1 LVTLAFPSAIII
13 FRRDFLNQR
22 FFLHLDQEHYY
33 LLNNLKY
40 DLIKYYLVNCFKKKN
55 HEKILEFFKKYSHE
69 IISDSGESV
78 TGLRSWYVLPYM
90 EEPEKDPEFSVYF
103 TTRWSDMLR
112 VTLNNFLST
121 ILLNAPPPKLMLLEK
136 WFRSEAQQEVR
147 VQLRQAS
154 DNVDHLLTRLKS
166 YEDRLAILR
175 GVVKDLAIFVH
186 HRGSSDGDAREK
198 DETQSSPERTG
209 DGSRRQEEVV
219 PPPPLPPPPDRA
231 FLQIQELGILVCRLA
246 TECVQQKVEG
256 SSFQNLSHQRNTKA
270 PPSPEEVEAQLII
283 TIQAWLQALKSSAP
297 SSS

>member
-1 LVTLAFPSAIII
+1 
-13 FRRDFLNQR
+13 
-22 FFLHLDQEHYY
+22 
-33 LLNNLKY
+33 
-40 DLIKYYLVNCFKKKN
+40 
-55 HEKILEFFKKYSHE
+55 
-69 IISDSGESV
+69 
-78 TGLRSWYVLPYM
+78 M

-186 HRGSSDGDAREK
+186 HRESSDEDAREMK

-209 DGSRRQEEVV
+209 DDSRRREEVA
-219 PPPPLPPPPDRA
+219 PPPPPPPDRA
-231 FLQIQELGILVCRLA
+231 FFRFRNSG
-246 TECVQQKVEG
+246 T
-256 SSFQNLSHQRNTKA
+256 SS
-270 PPSPEEVEAQLII
+270 V
-283 TIQAWLQALKSSAP
+283 AWLLSVCSKKWKGHP
-297 SSS
+297 SRT